1 MVTSV
6 FLASRSP
13 RRRVLLE
20 QLGVSYEIIDIE
32 VEETWDGKES
42 ARAYVT
48 RLALAKAVAGWEK
61 VKGLKAPAVFAADT
75 VVVLDDKIL
84 GKARAKDE
92 ALTMLRAL
100 SGRTH
105 QVYTA
110 VALVGTRQTVRVTVS
125 RVSFCPLSEA
135 ECLAYWETGEPLGKA
150 GGYAIQGR
158 AGAFIDRIEG
168 SYSGVVGLPL
178 YETAQLLRAAGILSQ
193 Q

>member
-20 QLGVSYEIIDIE
+20 QLAVSYEIIDIE
-32 VEETWDGKES
+32 VEETWDGNES
-42 ARAYVT
+42 ARDYVT
-48 RLALAKAVAGWEK
+48 RLALAKAVAGWEQ
-61 VKGLKAPAVFAADT
+61 VKGLKAPAVLAADT

-84 GKARAKDE
+84 GKARDKDE
-92 ALTMLRAL
+92 ALTMLMAL

-110 VALVGTRQTVRVTVS
+110 VALVGTRQAVRVSVS
-125 RVSFCPLSEA
+125 RVSFGPLSEA
-135 ECLAYWETGEPLGKA
+135 ECFAYWETGEPLGKA

-178 YETAQLLRAAGILSQ
+178 YETAQLLRVAGILSQ